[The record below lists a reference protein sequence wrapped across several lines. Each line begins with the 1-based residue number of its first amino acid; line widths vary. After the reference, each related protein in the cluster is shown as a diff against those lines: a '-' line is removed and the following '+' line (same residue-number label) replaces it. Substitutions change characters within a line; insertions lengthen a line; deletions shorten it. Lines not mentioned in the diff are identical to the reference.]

1 MVFEMEAAKYDQR
14 NCIGNTFLHFKAG
27 AYGSMRRSHSF
38 AGYISHSQRLA
49 FFHSRVQ
56 AQDVEVDSS
65 SVTTPRLSGEQLAVK
80 AERQQSGD
88 SLETYAEFESVR
100 QYSEEFS
107 NEYSNVYSLE
117 IHEPHESRSEYSS
130 SEIEESEYQSH
141 GISTDLT
148 SGYEFGLVPAP
159 AAASGH
165 QQQRMLTQHHH
176 DARPDVHEVHTMMIR
191 NLPRRI
197 TQIDLKR
204 EIDSDGFKGA
214 YDFLYMPSVIA
225 AKQGKGYAFVNFAK
239 PQDAV
244 RFAEAWHGSRRLKM
258 GRKANLDISAA
269 SVQGREANIRSWKKS
284 KTSRIANPSFRPII
298 FDEDSVS
305 KVTLQAVEQ
314 KAVMTLP
321 DVATVQKVASNFQQ
335 PMRPSPIFT
344 EDHEDPPAAWPQSC
358 PAGYG
363 FSSLAERNGFV
374 WEQMAKPMNKATVAK
389 QNMYVGGRSMHYES
403 ASQSLQMA
411 PRFGG
416 IQASPASA
424 LTYCPAI
431 SSDVLPVSALV
442 YSSAPTSPVMPW
454 NHGVL
459 RSR

>member
-14 NCIGNTFLHFKAG
+14 NCIGNTFLHFKDG

-49 FFHSRVQ
+49 FFHSQ

-80 AERQQSGD
+80 GERQLTGD

-117 IHEPHESRSEYSS
+117 THETHESSSQYSS

-165 QQQRMLTQHHH
+165 QQRMLTQHHH
-176 DARPDVHEVHTMMIR
+176 DARPDVHTMMIR

-431 SSDVLPVSALV
+431 SSDVLPVSTLV